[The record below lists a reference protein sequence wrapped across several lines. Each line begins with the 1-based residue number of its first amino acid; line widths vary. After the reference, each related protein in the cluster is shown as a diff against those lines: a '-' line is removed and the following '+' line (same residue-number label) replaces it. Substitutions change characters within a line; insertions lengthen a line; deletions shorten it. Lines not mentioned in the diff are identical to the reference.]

1 MMREDKW
8 KMDKGERLGKHIGR
22 AIKCYINRSFS
33 VGNIIVFKI
42 VLKNM
47 AYYIFINPGNNG
59 FNTIEQFPS
68 YYSSIPSLYP
78 TSDDFISPSL
88 YSFSWNQTEFLKPT

>member
-1 MMREDKW
+1 MMREDEW

-47 AYYIFINPGNNG
+47 AYY
-59 FNTIEQFPS
+59 